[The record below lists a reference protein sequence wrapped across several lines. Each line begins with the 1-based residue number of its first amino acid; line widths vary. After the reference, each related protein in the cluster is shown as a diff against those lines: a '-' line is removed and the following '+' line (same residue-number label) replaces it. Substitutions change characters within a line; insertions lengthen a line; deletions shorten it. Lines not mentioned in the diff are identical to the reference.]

1 MPNDY
6 WRDERVVLTLDAGGT
21 YFRFSATCANCRVG
35 PVITEQSC
43 AGSLS
48 ECLQSITTGL
58 KAVRGAAPQPPVA
71 ISFGFPGP
79 ADYPNGVIGDLKH
92 LPAFRGGVPLAAL
105 LEKEF
110 GLPVFINNDGD
121 LFAHGE
127 AIAGFLPYVNRL
139 LEKAGS
145 SKQYRNL
152 IGLTLGSGLGGGIVR
167 AGELFLGDNSLG
179 AEVWLLRQKFST
191 EACAEDGAN
200 IEAVRRVYAEEAGLD
215 LSEAPTTKTI
225 FDIARGEHV
234 GDAVAAREAFYQ
246 MGEVVGDVLAQ
257 LLAVV
262 DGLAV
267 IGGGLSGAW
276 PFFSAA
282 LFSELNRE
290 FVRPNG
296 RKQRRLFQEVF
307 DLENDEELLR
317 FLRDQSPELTAPAA
331 GSAKASY
338 NWHPRVGLGRSRLG
352 TSEAIAIGA
361 YCFAL
366 DRLDQSARAHN

>member
-6 WRDERVVLTLDAGGT
+6 WHDERVVLTLDAGGT
-21 YFRFSATCANCRVG
+21 YFRFSATCANCRAG

-48 ECLQSITTGL
+48 ECLQSIITGL
-58 KAVRGAAPQPPVA
+58 KAVRGAAPRPPVA
-71 ISFGFPGP
+71 ISFAFPGP
-79 ADYPNGVIGDLKH
+79 ADYPNGVIGDLQH
-92 LPAFRGGVPLAAL
+92 LPAFRGGVPLATL
-105 LEKEF
+105 LKKEF

-121 LFAHGE
+121 LFAYGE

-152 IGLTLGSGLGGGIVR
+152 VGLTLGSGLGAGIVR

-179 AEVWLLRQKFST
+179 AEVWLLRNKFGK
-191 EACAEDGAN
+191 EVCAEDGAN
-200 IEAVRRVYAEEAGLD
+200 IEAVRRVYAEQAGLD
-215 LSEAPTTKTI
+215 LADAPTSKRI
-225 FDIARGEHV
+225 FDIARGAHV
-234 GDAVAAREAFYQ
+234 GDAVAAREAFLQ

-276 PFFSAA
+276 PFFSEA
-282 LFSELNRE
+282 LFAELNRE
-290 FVRPNG
+290 FVRPDG
-296 RKQRRLFQEVF
+296 HKQRRLFQEVF
-307 DLENDEELLR
+307 DLENNEELLR
-317 FLRDQSPELTAPAA
+317 FLREQSPEITASAA
-331 GSAKASY
+331 GSAKAG
-338 NWHPRVGLGRSRLG
+338 NELHPRLGLGRSRLG

-366 DRLDQSARAHN
+366 DRLDQSARARN

>member
-1 MPNDY
+1 M
-6 WRDERVVLTLDAGGT
+6 
-21 YFRFSATCANCRVG
+21 
-35 PVITEQSC
+35 
-43 AGSLS
+43 
-48 ECLQSITTGL
+48 
-58 KAVRGAAPQPPVA
+58 
-71 ISFGFPGP
+71 
-79 ADYPNGVIGDLKH
+79 
-92 LPAFRGGVPLAAL
+92 
-105 LEKEF
+105 
-110 GLPVFINNDGD
+110 PVFINNDGD
-121 LFAHGE
+121 LFAYGE

-179 AEVWLLRQKFST
+179 AEVWLLRQKFSR

-200 IEAVRRVYAEEAGLD
+200 IEAVRRVYAEQAGLD
-215 LSEAPTTKTI
+215 LAETPTAKTI
-225 FDIARGEHV
+225 FDIARGDHV
-234 GDAVAAREAFYQ
+234 GDPVAAREAFHQ
-246 MGEVVGDVLAQ
+246 VGEVVGDVLAQ

-282 LFSELNRE
+282 LFSELNCE
-290 FVRPNG
+290 FVRPDG

-307 DLENDEELLR
+307 DLENDRELLR
-317 FLRDQSPELTAPAA
+317 FLRDEGTEVTASAG
-331 GSAKASY
+331 GSAKARY
-338 NWHPRVGLGRSRLG
+338 NSHPRVGLGRSRLG

-361 YCFAL
+361 YCLAL
-366 DRLDQSARAHN
+366 DRLDQSARASN